1 MQAAGKIILI
11 TGVMAAGKSTI
22 AQALAER
29 LPKSVHLRGDLFRQM
44 IVNGQE
50 PITPENWTAAERQL
64 HLRQDIGCTVAI
76 RFSENGFTVCYQDV
90 ILGGDLL
97 RVVKTLDPG
106 TRPVYAVVLAPS
118 PEAVTQRERSRA
130 KSGYGA
136 WSPVELDAALRTE
149 TPNIGLW
156 LDTTSLTIGATV
168 DEILR
173 RLNEARLHDS

>member
-1 MQAAGKIILI
+1 MHTAGSIILI

-50 PITPENWTAAERQL
+50 PITPQNWSSAERQL
-64 HLRQDIGCTVAI
+64 HLRQDIACMVAN
-76 RFSENGFTVCYQDV
+76 RYADNGFTVCYQDV
-90 ILGGDLL
+90 ILGADLS
-97 RVVKTLDPG
+97 RVVEALDPG
-106 TRPVYAVVLAPS
+106 ARPVYAVVLAPT
-118 PEAVTQRERSRA
+118 PEAVAQRERSRA
-130 KSGYGA
+130 KTGYGD
-136 WSPVELDAALRTE
+136 WSPADLDHSLRTD

-156 LDTTSLTIGATV
+156 LDTTSHTIGATV

-173 RLNEARLHDS
+173 RLNEARLQDN